1 MDLMF
6 AAGEKLNSLGKEMAF
21 LREKMKESAGKSQ
34 EALRANLESHAA
46 KALVD
51 YRGAKKENVIPEE
64 YKIPEEK
71 EKGIVLKLS
80 PEPHDAKI
88 EELLGILLEHGV
100 KNTLAV
106 LERLND
112 PHLDDD
118 FHRFLVQ
125 YLSVGNPVP
134 GLSKGGDVFQGVNMK
149 LYRIAVPRAGE
160 TVNIREFI
168 SKMEQFYAGMLYV
181 SDSKKPE
188 PGKNYF
194 TLEFALPAES
204 PELALYAAVER
215 ERASI
220 FEKLFL
226 AFYPDA
232 RLTETTDDY
241 NVFVENGASL
251 GAKASLLA
259 SGVFP
264 IKTYGEFEHDP
275 MEAVL
280 SAFSR
285 IARKG
290 EGAALQLVVAP
301 AGDSLIKRYGQVL
314 GELDRGV
321 PIKDAIPSDSILD
334 AFAKIGKDLISG
346 SKKKETINTQVET
359 AKTRIKEKIASSM
372 SYANIRIA
380 VSSGTVERSK
390 EILGQI
396 AAAFNQLRLPEGNG
410 ITFEICEGRNAIKLF
425 HEFSYRLF
433 SEGDAFPLNLKE
445 LSTILHVPGGQNSGG
460 AQILEA
466 TWKTAKAPAN
476 IPMSVTVLGINRHQ
490 DAATDVR
497 ISIEDR
503 MRHLYVIGQTGTGK
517 TTLLKQMI
525 IQDIEAGHGVCMID
539 PHGADVE
546 DILAHIPES
555 RIGDVIY
562 FDPSD
567 TERPMGLNMLEYDP
581 RYPEQKT
588 FLVNELLSIFNKLFD
603 MKVAGGPAFEQYFR
617 NSAFLVM
624 DDPESGNTLLDIAR
638 VLSDKEFRAM
648 KLSRTKNPLVA
659 QFWQNAEKTT
669 GEQGL
674 ANFVPYITNKF
685 DVFLSNDV
693 MRPIVSQEHSAF
705 SFRDIMDQKKILLV
719 NLSKGRLGDINSSLL
734 GLIIVGKFSIAALSR
749 ADMVSMGKKPEDFFL
764 YIDEFQNVTTDSI
777 TTIFSE
783 ARKYNLSLTVA
794 HQYIAQLP
802 ENIKQSVFGNVGSR
816 AVFRVGQEDAEFLE
830 RQFLPIFS
838 AKDIVSLSNRNAYV
852 KLLVNGEPAAPFS
865 METIIFP
872 PGDAARAMKIRDIS
886 RAKYGKPRAEVE
898 AAIAAK
904 FKKNPQPTIHNPQLA
919 T

>member
-1 MDLMF
+1 MELMV
-6 AAGEKLNSLGKEMAF
+6 AAGEKLNRLGKEVAF
-21 LREKMKESAGKSQ
+21 LRERMKESIGRSP
-34 EALRANLESHAA
+34 EALRTNPEPHAA
-46 KALVD
+46 KVLGE
-51 YRGAKKENVIPEE
+51 YKETKKENVLAEE
-64 YKIPEEK
+64 YKMPEEK

-80 PEPHDAKI
+80 PEAHDAKI

-100 KNTLAV
+100 KNALSV
-106 LERLND
+106 LERMND

-125 YLSVGNPVP
+125 YLAAGNAVS
-134 GLSKGGDVFQGVNMK
+134 GLSKKEEIFQGVNMK
-149 LYRIAVPRAGE
+149 LYRIAVPRGGE
-160 TVNIREFI
+160 IDKIREFI
-168 SKMEQFYAGMLYV
+168 AQMEQFYAGMFYI

-204 PELALYAAVER
+204 PELALYAAVECDK
-215 ERASI
+215 SSL
-220 FEKLFL
+220 FEKQFL

-241 NVFVENGASL
+241 NVYVENGASL

-259 SGVFP
+259 SGAFP

-275 MEAVL
+275 MDAIL
-280 SAFSR
+280 SAFSK
-285 IARKG
+285 IAKKG

-301 AGDSLIKRYGQVL
+301 AGDYLMKRYGQVL
-314 GELDRGV
+314 DELDRGV
-321 PIKDAIPSDSILD
+321 PLKDALPTEGIID
-334 AFAKIGKDLISG
+334 AFAKIGKDLVSG
-346 SKKKETINTQVET
+346 SKKKEGVNTQVET

-372 SYANIRIA
+372 AYANIRIA
-380 VSSGTVERSK
+380 VSSGSAERSK

-396 AAAFNQLRLPEGNG
+396 ASAFNQLRLPEGNG
-410 ITFEICEGRNAIKLF
+410 ITFEICEGRSALKLF

-433 SEGDAFPLNLKE
+433 SEDDSFPLNLKE
-445 LSTILHVPGGQNSGG
+445 LATIFHVPSQKSG
-460 AQILEA
+460 AELLEA
-466 TWKTAKAPAN
+466 TWKTAKAPVNLPASGT
-476 IPMSVTVLGINRHQ
+476 ILGVNRHQ
-490 DAATDVR
+490 GASVDVR
-497 ISIEDR
+497 IAPEDR
-503 MRHLYVIGQTGTGK
+503 MRHFYIIGQTGTGK

-546 DILAHIPES
+546 DILAHIPDS
-555 RIGDVIY
+555 RAGDLIY
-562 FDPSD
+562 FDPGD
-567 TERPMGLNMLEYDP
+567 TENPMGLNMLEYDP

-659 QFWQNAEKTT
+659 QFWQNAERTT

-685 DVFLSNDV
+685 DVFLSNDI
-693 MRPIVSQEHSAF
+693 MRPIVSQERSAF

-734 GLIIVGKFSIAALSR
+734 GLIIVGKFSMAALSR
-749 ADMVSMGKKPEDFFL
+749 ADIISMGKKPEDFFL
-764 YIDEFQNVTTDSI
+764 YIDEFQNVTTNSI
-777 TTIFSE
+777 AVIFSE
-783 ARKYNLSLTVA
+783 ARKYRLSLTVA

-802 ENIKQSVFGNVGSR
+802 DDIKHSVFGNVGSR

-830 RQFLPIFS
+830 KQFAPVFS
-838 AKDIVSLSNRNAYV
+838 AKDIVGLSNRNAYV
-852 KLLVNGEPAAPFS
+852 KLLANGEPVPPFNI
-865 METIIFP
+865 ETLMFP
-872 PGDAARAMKIRDIS
+872 PGDAERAMKIRNAA

-904 FKKNPQPTIHNPQLA
+904 FKKPAA
-919 T
+919 THL